1 MSAAGTWRAAALGVL
16 LLTAP
21 GRTRP
26 PEQDFIPVYGL
37 DRLVAMA
44 RENSPEVAV
53 DRWRLK
59 DARAQLRQARAARL
73 LPRLRLESYSGLVP
87 DAEGDIFHPPQDTSG
102 VRPLGPFVRAE
113 LEFVQPLYTFGQL
126 SSLRTAAE
134 HGLEVERAALEE
146 TRQAIALEVKE
157 LYYGML
163 LARDLSALARRL
175 RQELEEREGEVNAD
189 DPDVPL
195 GVPYKLQLA
204 LLELRDREEELE
216 DQLQLAR
223 SALAWTVGLPEDAA
237 FELAETGLE
246 PVAAEVPPLEELVER
261 ALRQRPDWRRLR
273 AGVAARRAQEQAA
286 RSAWYPQ
293 LFLAGG
299 LRYAAAPG
307 RTDQRNPFVKD
318 EFNLFSGAVV
328 LGLRQS
334 FEIGLIGAEVD
345 RARARRL
352 QLEARERSA
361 AQAMRLEIDKARK
374 EYEGARRGLDSALR
388 GRNLTREWL
397 RIARDEY
404 DLDPARIRDLVS
416 AFESFALSEQEY
428 HEAVYEHNLKVAA
441 LERVVGAAL
450 GPGSPE

>member
-1 MSAAGTWRAAALGVL
+1 MARALSAAALGIL
-16 LLTAP
+16 LLLPPPVRSRSP
-21 GRTRP
+21 GR
-26 PEQDFIPVYGL
+26 EDIPVYGL
-37 DRLVAMA
+37 DQLLAMA
-44 RENSPEVAV
+44 RDNSPETAA

-59 DARAQLRQARAARL
+59 EARAQLRQARAARL
-73 LPRLRLESYSGLVP
+73 LPRLRLESFGGVVP
-87 DAEGDIFHPPQDTSG
+87 DAEGDIFHPPGDTSG
-102 VRPLGPFVRAE
+102 VRPLGPFVRTE

-146 TRQAIALEVKE
+146 TRQAVALEVKE

-175 RQELEEREGEVNAD
+175 RQELEEREGEVDAD

-195 GVPYKLQLA
+195 GVPYKLRLA
-204 LLELRDREEELE
+204 LLELRGREAELR
-216 DQLQLAR
+216 DQVQLAR
-223 SALAWTVGLPEDAA
+223 SALAWKAGLPEDAA
-237 FELAETGLE
+237 FELAETRLE
-246 PVAAEVPPLEELVER
+246 PAAAEVPPLEELVER
-261 ALRQRPDWRRLR
+261 ALRNRPDWRRLR

-293 LFLAGG
+293 LFLSGG
-299 LRYAAAPG
+299 VRHAAAPG

-318 EFNLFSGAVV
+318 DFNLFNAAVV

-352 QLEARERSA
+352 QLEARERGA
-361 AQAMRLEIDKARK
+361 VQGIRLEIDKARR

-397 RIARDEY
+397 RTARDEY
-404 DLDPARIRDLVS
+404 DLDPARIKDLVS
-416 AFESFALSEQEY
+416 AFESFAVSEQAY
-428 HEAVYEHNLKVAA
+428 HEAVYEHNLKLAA

-450 GPGSPE
+450 APESPG

>member
-1 MSAAGTWRAAALGVL
+1 MTRALSAAALGGL
-16 LLTAP
+16 LLLPQPLRA
-21 GRTRP
+21 GSA
-26 PEQDFIPVYGL
+26 EEDGLPVYGL
-37 DRLVAMA
+37 DQLVAMA
-44 RENSPEVAV
+44 RESSPEVAA
-53 DRWRLK
+53 DRWRLLE
-59 DARAQLRQARAARL
+59 ARAQLRQARAARL
-73 LPRLRLESYSGLVP
+73 LPRLRLESFGGLVP
-87 DAEGDIFHPPQDTSG
+87 DAEGDVFHPPRDTSG
-102 VRPLGPFVRAE
+102 VRPLGPFVRTE

-134 HGLEVERAALEE
+134 HGLEAERAAVEE
-146 TRQAIALEVKE
+146 TRQATALEVKE

-175 RQELEEREGEVNAD
+175 RQELEEREGEVDAD

-195 GVPYKLQLA
+195 GVPYQLQLA
-204 LLELRDREEELE
+204 LLELRDREEELG

-223 SALAWTVGLPEDAA
+223 SALAWKAGLPEDAA
-237 FELAETGLE
+237 FELAETRLE

-286 RSAWYPQ
+286 RSAYYPQ

-318 EFNLFSGAVV
+318 EFNLFNGAVV

-352 QLEARERSA
+352 QLEARERDA
-361 AQAMRLEIDKARK
+361 AQGIRLEIDQARK
-374 EYEGARRGLDSALR
+374 EYEAARRGVDSALR

-404 DLDPARIRDLVS
+404 DLDPARIKDLVT

-428 HEAVYEHNLKVAA
+428 HEAVYEHNLKLAA